1 MGQWGF
7 DERLR
12 DQQSTTVLLWG
23 PSGTGKSATA
33 EALGFEIGRPLKV
46 MSISE
51 LLSDGGGHASYGRS
65 SGDTAIN
72 AAFKDAALMGA
83 VIVIEGF
90 ESVVAPA
97 GRHGNGGGVSALAL
111 DQLMFEMDRFRGV
124 VVVITTARQP
134 FSQVCHTIDPDL
146 LRRFKVLIELAFP
159 TQTQRAALWKQM
171 IPAKAPVAKDI
182 DFAHLGESFDFTGGQ
197 ISRVVYRAAARA
209 AVRPTSALRRAG
221 SGGGGGGG
229 NDGQEMLAGQQ
240 ICMDDFVRSAQDEES
255 KTIGDMEKMVQQ
267 WFL

>member
-51 LLSDGGGHASYGRS
+51 LLSDGGSHGSR

-134 FSQVCHTIDPDL
+134 FSQVCHTIDGDL

-159 TQTQRAALWKQM
+159 TQTQRAALWMQM
-171 IPAKAPVAKDI
+171 IPKKAPVAKDI
-182 DFAHLGESFDFTGGQ
+182 DFKHLGESFEFTGGQ

-209 AVRPTSALRRAG
+209 AVRPLRRAG
-221 SGGGGGGG
+221 GGGG
-229 NDGQEMLAGQQ
+229 QKIE
-240 ICMDDFVRSAQDEES
+240 MDDFVRSAQDEES